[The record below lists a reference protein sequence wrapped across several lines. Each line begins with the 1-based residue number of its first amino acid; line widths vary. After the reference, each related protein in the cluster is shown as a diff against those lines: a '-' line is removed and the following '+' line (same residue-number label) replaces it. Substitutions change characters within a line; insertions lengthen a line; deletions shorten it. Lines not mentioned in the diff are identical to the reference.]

1 MQTHGHLLPLFLA
14 FVFTTTASSRQDSRA
29 QSATAADIKTVV
41 AQGRVLGTDYTNDYF
56 HVIVHVPGPNT
67 FQEVNTIVTENRA
80 QLLNAANTTGS
91 MEQRHSFAIVV
102 HSAQIPGLQSTA
114 QFVRSVRHSLEREG
128 LETVTSE
135 VPVSIDG
142 HVFIQSTLRKDVP
155 GEKFYKG
162 ISCAMLNGYIFG
174 FWVEAASEAELN
186 KMLDLRNRVKF
197 W

>member
-1 MQTHGHLLPLFLA
+1 MQKYGHLLPLFLA
-14 FVFTTTASSRQDSRA
+14 FVCTAASSGRDIRA
-29 QSATAADIKTVV
+29 QPATAPDIKSVV
-41 AQGRVLGTDYTNDYF
+41 AQGRVVGTDYRNDYF

-67 FQEVNTIVTENRA
+67 FQEINTIVTENRA

-102 HSAQIPGLQSTA
+102 HSSHIPGLQSTS

-142 HVFIQSTLRKDVP
+142 HAFIQSTLRKDVP

-162 ISCAMLNGYIFG
+162 VSCTMLNGYIFG
-174 FWVEAASEAELN
+174 IWVEAANEAELN
-186 KMLDLRNRVKF
+186 KMLDLRNRLKF